1 MMKPRNIYQTEKQ
14 DNPSEKKIKETE
26 IRNLPDKKL
35 KIMVLKYVP
44 CTWEKMEDCSGNLNR
59 EIKNYQKNQLE
70 LLNRITEMKPT
81 LDGTN
86 YRSDDAKE

>member
-1 MMKPRNIYQTEKQ
+1 MFPVRG
-14 DNPSEKKIKETE
+14 
-26 IRNLPDKKL
+26 R
-35 KIMVLKYVP
+35 
-44 CTWEKMEDCSGNLNR
+44 KMEDCSGNLNR